1 MDARL
6 THEDDGLSN
15 GKAKDGK
22 QHSMPCS
29 LTPDPIEHNTAT
41 ILRIQQH
48 MVHPSRGSIALQAL
62 QNAATNRRLVA
73 SVVLQAMY
81 RTVHT
86 ADQPPQ
92 NMADSGIQDKLR
104 TDLFLGVEV
113 NQTECGTE
121 RIDPELKVVVA

>member
-1 MDARL
+1 
-6 THEDDGLSN
+6 
-15 GKAKDGK
+15 
-22 QHSMPCS
+22 MPCS

-62 QNAATNRRLVA
+62 QNAVTNRRSVA
-73 SVVLQAMY
+73 SIAFQAMY
-81 RTVHT
+81 QTVH
-86 ADQPPQ
+86 QPPQ

-104 TDLFLGVEV
+104 TDLLLGVEV

>member
-1 MDARL
+1 
-6 THEDDGLSN
+6 
-15 GKAKDGK
+15 
-22 QHSMPCS
+22 MPCS
-29 LTPDPIEHNTAT
+29 LTPAPFEHNTAT

-81 RTVHT
+81 RNVHT

-92 NMADSGIQDKLR
+92 NLANSGIQDRLR
-104 TDLFLGVEV
+104 TDPLLGVEV
-113 NQTECGTE
+113 NQTECGPE
-121 RIDPELKVVVA
+121 RIEPELQVVAV

>member
-1 MDARL
+1 
-6 THEDDGLSN
+6 
-15 GKAKDGK
+15 
-22 QHSMPCS
+22 MPCL

-62 QNAATNRRLVA
+62 QNAVTNRRSVA
-73 SVVLQAMY
+73 SIAFQAMY
-81 RTVHT
+81 QTVHT

-104 TDLFLGVEV
+104 TDLLLGVEV

-121 RIDPELKVVVA
+121 RIEPELKVVVA

>member
-29 LTPDPIEHNTAT
+29 LTLAPIEHNTAT

-73 SVVLQAMY
+73 SVSLEA
-81 RTVHT
+81 
-86 ADQPPQ
+86 
-92 NMADSGIQDKLR
+92 I
-104 TDLFLGVEV
+104 
-113 NQTECGTE
+113 
-121 RIDPELKVVVA
+121 